1 MKKNIKITSYF
12 KDYRLLYF
20 IAFVSVSIAEMLSL
34 TIPII
39 IKFTID
45 SIISNEAYG
54 KLRWLGDIL
63 KGKIFYACILIVGIT
78 VIQAIFQFFKG
89 RTASYCAEGIINE
102 LKKDLFDHIQ
112 HLPYSYLAKM
122 NSGDL
127 IQRSTSDMETIRKFL
142 AVQLVEIIKVI
153 LMMIIITYSMLS
165 LNIKLTFVGLSL
177 IPFILLFTFF
187 YFLRVKKYFEITD
200 ESEAEMSNVLK
211 ENLSMVRV
219 VKAFAR
225 EDYEINKFDKKNK
238 KFSNDIYKLV
248 KEFAI
253 FWSISDLICY
263 TQAALVVLFGVKYAY
278 SGEATL
284 GVIAAF
290 ITYEAMLLW
299 PVREFGRVLTD
310 LGKSLVSL
318 KRISEIMNEEIDQHD
333 DDGMKPKIF
342 GKIEFNNLSFSHE
355 DDVILKNI
363 SFKVEKGETI
373 GILGSTGSGKSSI
386 IKLIA
391 RLYEY
396 DNGSIKIDD
405 FELNQINKKW
415 MRKNLGLVL
424 QEPFLFAKSIK
435 ENIQLGNINATQN
448 DIEKVASMAAIHDNI
463 LTFEEGYDTIIGEK
477 GVSLSGGQKQRIS
490 IAQSLIKK
498 APIIIFD
505 DALSAVDTETDLKIR
520 KTINERS
527 EKLTTLIISHRI
539 ATLKETDKI
548 LVIEKGEIVDVGTHD
563 ELIKKQGFYKKV
575 WEIQSNTR

>member
-1 MKKNIKITSYF
+1 MKKNIKITNYF
-12 KDYRLLYF
+12 KEYRFMYF
-20 IAFVSVSIAEMLSL
+20 IAFISVSIAEILSL

-54 KLRWLGDIL
+54 KLKWLGEIL
-63 KGKIFYACILIVGIT
+63 KGNLFYACFLIVGIT
-78 VIQAIFQFFKG
+78 IIQAVFQFFKG
-89 RTASYCAEGIINE
+89 RTAAYCAEGIINKF
-102 LKKDLFDHIQ
+102 KKDLFNHIQ
-112 HLPYSYLAKM
+112 HLPYSYLAKI

-165 LNIKLTFVGLSL
+165 LNTKLTLVGLSL
-177 IPFILLFTFF
+177 IPFILIFTFF

-225 EDYEINKFDKKNK
+225 EDYEINKFDEKNK
-238 KFSNDIYKLV
+238 KYSKDLYKLI
-248 KEFAI
+248 KELALY
-253 FWSISDLICY
+253 WSISDLICY
-263 TQAALVVLFGVKYAY
+263 TQAALIVLFGVKYAY

-310 LGKSLVSL
+310 LGKSLVSF
-318 KRISEIMNEEIDQHD
+318 KRISEIMNEEVDQHD
-333 DDGMKPKIF
+333 DDGIKPEIF

-355 DDVILKNI
+355 DDVVLKNI
-363 SFKVEKGETI
+363 SFKIEKGETI
-373 GILGSTGSGKSSI
+373 GILGSTGSGKSTI

-396 DNGSIKIDD
+396 NSGSIKIDD
-405 FELNQINKKW
+405 IELNQINKKW
-415 MRKNLGLVL
+415 IRKNLGLVL
-424 QEPFLFAKSIK
+424 QEPFLFAKTIK
-435 ENIQLGNINATQN
+435 ENIQLGNTNATQN
-448 DIEKVASMAAIHDNI
+448 DIEHVASMAAIHDNI
-463 LTFEEGYDTIIGEK
+463 LTFEEGYNTVIGER

-490 IAQSLIKK
+490 AFSIGNSYL
-498 APIIIFD
+498 PP
-505 DALSAVDTETDLKIR
+505 
-520 KTINERS
+520 
-527 EKLTTLIISHRI
+527 
-539 ATLKETDKI
+539 
-548 LVIEKGEIVDVGTHD
+548 
-563 ELIKKQGFYKKV
+563 
-575 WEIQSNTR
+575 